1 LPKHSACVS
10 SPLARRS
17 PARRNSGSA
26 IAAEVFMDIA
36 GQCSMPTA
44 QAHFKNGAAVLNSFV
59 VGYAR
64 EASSIFN
71 CLRGAVMPHDFMPGL
86 AGVPA
91 ATSSISDVDGQRG
104 VLEYRGIRVEELCAK
119 SSYLETAYLLLFGRL
134 PTPAEFTRWTA
145 DVTHHRRIKFR
156 IVDLLKC
163 LPEQGHPMDALQ
175 AAVAALGMFYPGR
188 EVKDAENNYWSA
200 VRLIA
205 KLPTIVAAWARIRH
219 GDDYLPPRDDL
230 GFSENFLYM
239 LTESVPMPLW
249 GEVFDDC
256 MILHAEHTMNASTF
270 AGLVTASTLA
280 DPYTVVASSIG
291 ALKGPLHGGANEE
304 VIQMLKEIGSPDR
317 AHAYVEERLRAKQRL
332 MGFGH
337 RVYKVKDPRAS
348 VLQGLCQRL
357 FTECGSSPFYET
369 ALRVEQ
375 TAGTLLSGKGI
386 YPNVDFYSGIIY
398 DKMGIDMDLF
408 TPLFAMARVSGWL
421 AHWLEQLRENKLFR
435 PDQIYSGEHN
445 RPYVPIDQR

>member
-1 LPKHSACVS
+1 
-10 SPLARRS
+10 
-17 PARRNSGSA
+17 
-26 IAAEVFMDIA
+26 
-36 GQCSMPTA
+36 
-44 QAHFKNGAAVLNSFV
+44 
-59 VGYAR
+59 
-64 EASSIFN
+64 
-71 CLRGAVMPHDFMPGL
+71 MPHDFMPGL

-134 PTPAEFTRWTA
+134 PTSAEFQQWTA

-156 IVDLLKC
+156 IIDLLKC

-188 EVKDAENNYWSA
+188 EVKDGENNYWSA
-200 VRLIA
+200 VRLVA
-205 KLPTIVAAWARIRH
+205 KLPTIVAAWARIRR

-239 LTESVPMPLW
+239 LTESVPLPLW
-249 GEVFDDC
+249 NEVFDDC

-304 VIQMLKEIGSPDR
+304 VVQMLKEIGSPDR
-317 AHAYVEERLRAKQRL
+317 AKGYVEEKLRAKQRL

-337 RVYKVKDPRAS
+337 RVYKVKDPRAT

-357 FTECGSSPFYET
+357 FAECGSSPFYDT
-369 ALRVEQ
+369 ALQVEQ
-375 TAGTLLSGKGI
+375 AASVLLSGKGI

-398 DKMGIDMDLF
+398 DKMGIGPDLF
-408 TPLFAMARVSGWL
+408 TPIFAMARVSGWL
-421 AHWLEQLRENKLFR
+421 AHWLEQLRENRLFR
-435 PDQIYSGEHN
+435 PDQIYAGEHN
-445 RPYVPIDQR
+445 RPYVPINQR

>member
-1 LPKHSACVS
+1 
-10 SPLARRS
+10 
-17 PARRNSGSA
+17 
-26 IAAEVFMDIA
+26 
-36 GQCSMPTA
+36 
-44 QAHFKNGAAVLNSFV
+44 
-59 VGYAR
+59 
-64 EASSIFN
+64 
-71 CLRGAVMPHDFMPGL
+71 MPHDFMPGL

-134 PTPAEFTRWTA
+134 PTPAEFTRWTV

-188 EVKDAENNYWSA
+188 EVKDAENNYWST

-239 LTESVPMPLW
+239 VTESVPMPLW
-249 GEVFDDC
+249 SEVFDDC

-317 AHAYVEERLRAKQRL
+317 AHAYVAERLRAKQRL

-375 TAGTLLSGKGI
+375 SAGSLLSGKGI

-445 RPYVPIDQR
+445 RPYVPIDRR